1 MSPYRG
7 GSIYHHISSS
17 VLLWIALSILMTGVL
32 LMGLLHREKQGLGRI
47 GFESVTL
54 IGLYF
59 LGVVMVLARS
69 EIG

>member
-1 MSPYRG
+1 MCC
-7 GSIYHHISSS
+7 
-17 VLLWIALSILMTGVL
+17 WIALSILMTGLL